1 MTPALGHVTRQTQTF
16 VLHQSMA
23 LLRLTSAEV
32 TELLTQVAE
41 VNPHLLVRRPRRRFL
56 VGLGASDALEA
67 TLAEDADSLIAH
79 VQAEL
84 SDLLSRGGLMARII
98 TLLMEDLEPSGWI
111 KADLGRI
118 ARDLG
123 IREALVEATLKLV
136 QERVSP
142 TGLFARDLRECL
154 YLQLTERGEVSP
166 EMEAVLSHLDMLETE
181 GADALADKAG
191 LSTETVSA
199 CLAQIRTLDPKPGAR
214 FDVDPALTREPD
226 ARVTREDGAWKVRFN
241 RDTEPTV
248 EIAAIP
254 RSRDNPDL
262 AEALKQAR
270 GLKFALHLRHS
281 ATRQVIEA
289 LIARQTGFLDRG
301 DAALRPL
308 TQADLAEATG
318 FHTSTV
324 SRVMNGYLIETPQG
338 VIPARTLCPGS
349 VSRLG
354 GGHCKAQVQA
364 RIRALVQ
371 AENPTSPMSDAD
383 LARQLRDEGIAVS
396 RRVAAKYRQDCG
408 IARAALRR
416 KSA

>member
-23 LLRLTSAEV
+23 LLRLTAAEV

-67 TLAEDADSLIAH
+67 TLAESSGSLIAH

-84 SDLLSRGGLMARII
+84 SDLLSRGGPMERIL
-98 TLLMEDLEPSGWI
+98 TRLMEDLEPSGWI
-111 KADLGRI
+111 KTDLGRI

-154 YLQLTERGEVSP
+154 HLQLSERGEVSP
-166 EMEAVLSHLDMLETE
+166 EMEAVLAHLDLLQTG
-181 GADALADKAG
+181 GADALAERTG
-191 LSTETVSA
+191 LTAERVRA

-226 ARVTREDGAWKVRFN
+226 ARVTREGGAWKVRFN

-254 RSRDNPDL
+254 RAGDNPDL

-270 GLKFALHLRHS
+270 SLQFALNLRQS

-289 LIARQTGFLDRG
+289 LIARQTGFLDSG

-308 TQADLAEATG
+308 TQAELAEATG

-354 GGHCKAQVQA
+354 GTHSRAQVQA
-364 RIRALVQ
+364 RIRAFVQ
-371 AENPTSPMSDAD
+371 AEDPASPLSDGD
-383 LARQLRDEGIAVS
+383 LVQRLRHEGIAVS
-396 RRVAAKYRQDCG
+396 RRVAAKYRQDSG

>member
-23 LLRLTSAEV
+23 LLRLTAAEV

-67 TLAEDADSLIAH
+67 TLAEGSGSLIAH

-84 SDLLSRGGLMARII
+84 SDLLSRGGPMERIL
-98 TLLMEDLEPSGWI
+98 TRLMEDLEPSGWI
-111 KADLGRI
+111 KTDLGRI

-154 YLQLTERGEVSP
+154 HLQLSERGEVSP
-166 EMEAVLSHLDMLETE
+166 EMEAVLAHLDLLQTG
-181 GADALADKAG
+181 GADALAERTG
-191 LSTETVSA
+191 LTAERVRA

-226 ARVTREDGAWKVRFN
+226 ARVTREGGAWKVRFN

-254 RSRDNPDL
+254 RAGDNPDL

-270 GLKFALHLRHS
+270 SLQFALNLRQS

-289 LIARQTGFLDRG
+289 LIARQTGFLDSG

-308 TQADLAEATG
+308 TQAELAEATG

-354 GGHCKAQVQA
+354 GTHSRAQVQA
-364 RIRALVQ
+364 RIRAFVQ
-371 AENPTSPMSDAD
+371 AEDPASPLSDGD
-383 LARQLRDEGIAVS
+383 LVQRLRHEGIAVS
-396 RRVAAKYRQDCG
+396 RRVAAKYRQDSG

>member
-1 MTPALGHVTRQTQTF
+1 MTPALGHVTRQAQTF

-23 LLRLTSAEV
+23 LLRLTAAEV
-32 TELLTQVAE
+32 TELLTQAAE

-56 VGLGASDALEA
+56 VGLGASEALEA
-67 TLAEDADSLIAH
+67 TLADGACSLIAH
-79 VQAEL
+79 VQTEL
-84 SDLLSRGGLMARII
+84 SDLISRGGLMERII
-98 TLLMEDLEPSGWI
+98 TRLMEDLEPSGWI
-111 KADLGRI
+111 NTDLGRI

-123 IREALVEATLKLV
+123 IRETLVEATLRLV

-154 YLQLTERGEVSP
+154 HLQLAERGEVSP
-166 EMEAVLSHLDMLETE
+166 EMEAVLSHLDLLQTG

-191 LSTETVSA
+191 LSPGTVAA
-199 CLAQIRTLDPKPGAR
+199 CLARIRTLDPKPGAR
-214 FDVDPALTREPD
+214 FDADPALTREPD
-226 ARVTREDGAWKVRFN
+226 ARVTREGGAWKVRFN
-241 RDTEPTV
+241 RDTEPSV

-254 RSRDNPDL
+254 RAGDNPDL

-270 GLKFALHLRHS
+270 SLKFALHLRQS

-349 VSRLG
+349 VSRIG
-354 GGHCKAQVQA
+354 GAHCKAQVQA

-371 AENPTSPMSDAD
+371 AEDPASPLSDGD
-383 LARQLRDEGIAVS
+383 LAQHLRQEGIAVS
-396 RRVAAKYRQDCG
+396 RRVAAKYRQECG